1 MVLLS
6 VEGLECSFGEKV
18 LFSGLKFAVEKGEKL
33 ALVAPNGTGKSSL
46 LRILAGIDAPVQ
58 GRVVVSQDLRIG
70 YLEQDPVFPPDET
83 VEGTIARVNAGIHSK
98 IREYEELMA
107 MSHETISPAV
117 SERIANLAHELEELN
132 AWDFDRR
139 IVQLLSVFEVPQ
151 GNRLI
156 SSLSGGQRKRLAMA
170 TCLGLSPDLLLL
182 DEPTNHLD
190 IAMTEWLEKYLSG
203 TSVSLLMVTHDRYF
217 LDRVCTGILELNEGK
232 LFEWK
237 GNYSYFLEKRSLLDE
252 TIQAETEKARN
263 LLRKELDWMRR
274 MPKARSTKAKSR
286 IDAFYELK
294 EKASRRP
301 VMREMKLEMGMARLG
316 SQILE
321 VKGISKAFG
330 QVRILDDFSYTFSR
344 GERIGIIGPN
354 GVGKTTLLNLFTL
367 AEPADKGT
375 ISVGETIR
383 YGYYKQE
390 GIRLADDK
398 RVIEVLKDVAE
409 FIELGNGKTLS
420 ASQLLL
426 YFMFTPEQQYTFVS
440 KLSGGER
447 RRLHLLMVLM
457 QNPNFLIL
465 DEPTN
470 DLDLF
475 TMNRLEE
482 FLSEFGGCLLIVS
495 HDRYFM
501 DKLVDQLFIMQGN
514 GQISGFTGTYTEYR
528 EFLDLQESEAGEK
541 EMAGDPQPA
550 ANTRIQPAAGKRKL
564 TYREKLEFETLDK
577 EIPQLEQEK
586 AGLVDSLH
594 QLGSD
599 FEKISAAT
607 SRIEEITRLLDAK
620 SHRWLEL
627 SEFI

>member
-6 VEGLECSFGEKV
+6 VESLECSFGEKV
-18 LFSGLKFAVEKGEKL
+18 LFSGLKFALEKGEKL

-46 LRILAGIDAPVQ
+46 LRILAGIDAPIE
-58 GRVVVSQDLRIG
+58 GRVVVRDGLRIG
-70 YLEQDPVFPPDET
+70 YLEQDPGFPSDET

-98 IREYEELMA
+98 IHEYEELM
-107 MSHETISPAV
+107 TIHQDALTPAV
-117 SERIANLAHELEELN
+117 SNRIAGLAHELEELN

-139 IVQLLSVFEVPQ
+139 IVQLLSVFEVPRGDQ
-151 GNRLI
+151 PI
-156 SSLSGGQRKRLAMA
+156 SSLSGGQRKRLALA
-170 TCLGLSPDLLLL
+170 ACLGQSPDLLLL

-190 IAMTEWLEKYLSG
+190 ITMTEWLEKYLSG

-252 TIQAETEKARN
+252 SIQAETEKARN
-263 LLRKELDWMRR
+263 LLRKELDWMNR

-294 EKASRRP
+294 EKASRKP
-301 VMREMKLEMGMARLG
+301 VVREMKLEMGMARLG

-330 QVRILDDFSYTFSR
+330 QVRILDDFDYTFSR

-354 GVGKTTLLNLFTL
+354 GVGKTTLLNMFTL

-375 ISVGETIR
+375 IAVGETIR
-383 YGYYKQE
+383 YGYYRQE
-390 GIRLADDK
+390 GIRLQEDK

-420 ASQLLL
+420 ASQLLQ

-482 FLSEFGGCLLIVS
+482 FLSEFKGCLLIVS

-501 DKLVDQLFIMQGN
+501 DKLVDQLFIMDGN
-514 GQISGFTGTYTEYR
+514 GQISGFTGTYSEYR
-528 EFLDLQESEAGEK
+528 EYLDLQETQAEEK
-541 EMAGDPQPA
+541 DPGKEPVPPKNA
-550 ANTRIQPAAGKRKL
+550 RILPGSGKRKL
-564 TYREKLEFETLDK
+564 TYKEKLEFESLDK
-577 EIPQLEQEK
+577 EIPQLEMEK
-586 AGLVDSLH
+586 AGLVESLH
-594 QLGSD
+594 LLGSD
-599 FEKISAAT
+599 FGKISTAT
-607 SRIEEITRLLDAK
+607 SRIEEIDQLLDTK

-627 SEFI
+627 SELL